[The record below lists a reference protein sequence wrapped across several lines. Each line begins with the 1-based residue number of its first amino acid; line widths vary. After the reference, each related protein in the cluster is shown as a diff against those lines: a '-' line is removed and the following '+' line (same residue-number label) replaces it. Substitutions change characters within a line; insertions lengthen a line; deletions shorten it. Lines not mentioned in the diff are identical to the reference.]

1 MPNPLSGHTAAQ
13 LTTAADGLRDGDV
26 ITSPSVTNALE
37 AIHGNGIL
45 RLHDSTHGS
54 TRNIVN
60 GGEGALSNAGGGVN
74 FLTLQ
79 GGYCVLDGALY
90 EFGNGPGSTL
100 TVTLGAAGQGTGTAL
115 TSSGTEQSVYVIFL
129 AADGGNGG
137 GIAGHAGVHYAGG
150 TPVDV
155 ATGVYPTLPEQ
166 YLTDYGGGG
175 GIATDNEQVIVLAV
189 VRCKYNNA
197 GGGVANPHAVE
208 RVEINDKRVF
218 LNTNPKYM
226 VPLTSGGTAN
236 DDAGKASQV
245 RRNGGDGINNA
256 TQLRGLHPTAEAGTI
271 GLAVTAATEL
281 HDVGALWL
289 STGRYGNDTLAAT
302 ATPNPADIGNGL
314 GHGPSEGIDRADNG
328 TADILFAAGKA
339 NAGTAVAT
347 SRLMGR
353 GVDAYPTALNSAT
366 WVIHPEGDSIFYLS
380 VNAGQTVTLDP
391 STVVFPEG
399 HIIEVRNAGAAL
411 TGNISFSGNIV
422 APTQYGRYV
431 FEGSVWIELFKAVS
445 L

>member
-13 LTTAADGLRDGDV
+13 LTGAADGLRDGDV

-54 TRNIVN
+54 TRNVVN

-79 GGYCVLDGALY
+79 GGYCVLDGSLY
-90 EFGNGPGSTL
+90 EFGGGPGNN
-100 TVTLGAAGQGTGTAL
+100 VQIELGKASEGTGTAL
-115 TSSGTEQSVYVIFL
+115 TATGTQQSVYVIFL
-129 AADGGNGG
+129 AAEGGNGG
-137 GIAGHAGVHYAGG
+137 GTTGHAGVHYAGG

-155 ATGVYPTLPEQ
+155 VTGVYPTLPEQ

-175 GIATDNEQVIVLAV
+175 GIASDNEQVIVLAV

-226 VPLTSGGTAN
+226 VPLTTGGTAN
-236 DDAGKASQV
+236 DSAGKASQV

-256 TQLRGLHPTAEAGTI
+256 VQLRGLHPTTEGGDI
-271 GLAVTAATEL
+271 GNTVTAATEL

-289 STGRYGNDTLAAT
+289 STGRYGNASLAAT
-302 ATPNPADIGNGL
+302 ATPDPADIGNGL
-314 GHGPSEGIDRADNG
+314 GHGPSEGIDRANNG
-328 TADILFAAGKA
+328 TADILFAAGKV

-353 GVDAYPTALNSAT
+353 GVDAYPTALSTAS
-366 WVIHPEGDSIFYLS
+366 WVILPEGDSIFYLS
-380 VNAGQTVTLDP
+380 VAAGQVVTLDP

-399 HIIEVRNAGAAL
+399 HTIEIRNAGAGG
-411 TGNISFSGNIV
+411 TGNISFSGNTV

-431 FEGSVWIELFKAVS
+431 FDGSAWFELFRA
-445 L
+445 